1 MCISIR
7 DLLTYDNWLKT
18 DEMSEKELFMQKV
31 SCYCWT
37 CIE

>member
-1 MCISIR
+1 
-7 DLLTYDNWLKT
+7 
-18 DEMSEKELFMQKV
+18 MSEKELYMQKV

>member
-1 MCISIR
+1 
-7 DLLTYDNWLKT
+7 
-18 DEMSEKELFMQKV
+18 MSEKELFMQKV